1 MQRHA
6 IAAYWVQEKT
16 GFIIS
21 IGEGDEAVRQQE
33 PDHEDLVHH
42 VDQTWILSCKQWGA
56 IKDTKIGASDSMF
69 FLFRFQK
76 PSSRFVYTIA

>member
-6 IAAYWVQEKT
+6 IAAYGGQEKP

-33 PDHEDLVHH
+33 PDHEDLVYH
-42 VDQTWILSCKQWGA
+42 VDQTWILSCKQAVG
-56 IKDTKIGASDSMF
+56 SHQ
-69 FLFRFQK
+69 R
-76 PSSRFVYTIA
+76 Y